1 MRVTRK
7 WGRKPAARSVD
18 AGPRPTCGLARGAG
32 LGYAGLPAQARQRAS
47 RPTKLP
53 EPPLLRIHSSLVTRM
68 LLSVAAFGV
77 GVFVLVGGIELWRE
91 RGDLTESA
99 RKHADAA
106 LSLSSPPI
114 ALALWNYDLT
124 TLDLLARNLV
134 HDGAIVRVQVL
145 ADDGKPLVDVRRSG
159 FDPAKAGST
168 QDLPLKVAARPTP
181 IGLLRVSQSYA
192 EIDAQIGQRAMQR
205 LPWELLKVVAIALG
219 LLWVMHRLVIRRL
232 IALVQAVRGLK
243 SDDPGARLPL
253 QTHEDGAGDEVVVLS
268 RALNHFLD
276 ERQTETRRREAAEAQ
291 LREGL
296 HERTA
301 ILGSLRDGLVALDD
315 ALAVRYANEAAARL
329 LGAPLAELARRGSL
343 SKLATVNTTDG
354 PQDLADWLADRLSRR
369 EARIERLTLQPLRA
383 PTVEAQAQ
391 ITPVRGAREV
401 VWIVVISDISD
412 TLRTRAAEQARA
424 AAEAASMAKTEFLS
438 RMSHELRTP
447 LNAIVG
453 FAQSLAQDPMVQQDA
468 QRREGV
474 ALIERAGWHLTG
486 MISDVL
492 DLSRIESGSLRLAL
506 GPVDLA
512 PLARDALAF
521 VAADAERD
529 QVACLLDIGEDARWV
544 HADPVRVEQ
553 VLVNLLSNAVKYN
566 RPGGRVELRTRR
578 SSDASV
584 VRITVKDTG
593 LGMTQSQLDGLY
605 QSFNRL
611 GRETSGKPGAG
622 IGLVVT
628 RTLVS
633 LMQGQMSVRSAPG
646 EGSEFTVSMPVSQP
660 NGDSLGL
667 MGDVDAEE
675 ADTTGRKRRLLY
687 IEDDAVNALVM
698 AALVGRRPDLSLE
711 VCNTLGEG
719 LAHLRARPPDLLL
732 LDMQLPD
739 GRGLE
744 LLHVLANDPR
754 LRRLPVVMV
763 SADAMDETVN
773 AALAAGA
780 RAYVTKPLAFDEVLR
795 QIDAVMAGASTTISG
810 TL

>member
-1 MRVTRK
+1 
-7 WGRKPAARSVD
+7 
-18 AGPRPTCGLARGAG
+18 
-32 LGYAGLPAQARQRAS
+32 
-47 RPTKLP
+47 
-53 EPPLLRIHSSLVTRM
+53 LLRLNSSLVTRM

-77 GVFVLVGGIELWRE
+77 GVFLLVGGIELWRE
-91 RGDLTESA
+91 RGDLTQTA
-99 RKHADAA
+99 RARADAA
-106 LSLSSPPI
+106 LGLSSPPI
-114 ALALWNYDLT
+114 ALALWNYDLA

-134 HDGAIVRVQVL
+134 RDGAIVRVQVL
-145 ADDGKPLVDVRRSG
+145 ADDGTVLVDVRRG
-159 FDPAKAGST
+159 GIDQARAGASH
-168 QDLPLKVAARPTP
+168 DMPLKVAARSGP
-181 IGLLRVSQSYA
+181 IGVLRVSQSYA
-192 EIDAQIGQRAMQR
+192 EIDAQIGHRAMQR

-219 LLWVMHRLVIRRL
+219 MLWVMHRLVTRRL
-232 IALVQAVRGLK
+232 VALVQAVRGLK
-243 SDDPGARLPL
+243 SDDPRARLPVL
-253 QTHEDGAGDEVVVLS
+253 PHKDGTGDEIVVLS
-268 RALNHFLD
+268 QALNHFID
-276 ERQTETRRREAAEAQ
+276 VRQTEARRRRSAEAQ
-291 LREGL
+291 MREGL
-296 HERTA
+296 QERTA
-301 ILGSLRDGLVALDD
+301 ILGSLRDGLVALDE
-315 ALAVRYANEAAARL
+315 ALGVRYANEAAARL
-329 LGAPLAELARRGSL
+329 LGAPLDELARRGSL
-343 SKLATVNTTDG
+343 AGLASVNTTDG
-354 PQDLADWLADRLSRR
+354 PQDLADWLAVRLTRR
-369 EARIERLTLQPLRA
+369 EARTDRLTLQPLRA

-391 ITPVRGAREV
+391 ITPVSGAREV
-401 VWIVVISDISD
+401 VWIVVVSDISD
-412 TLRTRAAEQARA
+412 AVRTRAAEQARA

-453 FAQSLAQDPMVQQDA
+453 FAQSLSQDPVVQRDP
-468 QRREGV
+468 QRRDGV

-492 DLSRIESGSLRLAL
+492 DLSRIESGSLRLSV

-529 QVACLLDIGEDARWV
+529 QVSCQLDIAENARWV

-578 SSDASV
+578 SSDGGV

-611 GRETSGKPGAG
+611 GREASGKPGAG

-633 LMQGQMSVRSAPG
+633 LMQGQMSVRSQPG
-646 EGSEFTVSMPVSQP
+646 EGSEFTVSLPMSQP
-660 NGDSLGL
+660 NGGNPSIPGELDT
-667 MGDVDAEE
+667 AE
-675 ADTTGRKRRLLY
+675 AAVVGRKRHLLY

-719 LAHLRARPPDLLL
+719 LAHLRAKPPDLLL

-744 LLHVLANDPR
+744 LLHVLAEDPR

-795 QIDAVMAGASTTISG
+795 QIDAVMAGANTTISG
-810 TL
+810 VL

>member
-1 MRVTRK
+1 
-7 WGRKPAARSVD
+7 
-18 AGPRPTCGLARGAG
+18 
-32 LGYAGLPAQARQRAS
+32 
-47 RPTKLP
+47 
-53 EPPLLRIHSSLVTRM
+53 M
-68 LLSVAAFGV
+68 LLSMAAFGV
-77 GVFVLVGGIELWRE
+77 GVFLLVGGVELWRE
-91 RGDLTESA
+91 RGDLTQTA
-99 RKHADAA
+99 RARADAA
-106 LSLSSPPI
+106 LELSSPPI
-114 ALALWNYDLT
+114 ALALWNYDLA

-134 HDGAIVRVQVL
+134 RDGAIVRVQVL
-145 ADDGKPLVDVRRSG
+145 ADDGTALIDVRRDG
-159 FDPAKAGST
+159 LDPARTGKA
-168 QDLPLKVAARPTP
+168 QDLPLKVAARPVP
-181 IGLLRVSQSYA
+181 IGMLRVTQSYA

-219 LLWVMHRLVIRRL
+219 MLWVMHRLVTRRL
-232 IALVQAVRGLK
+232 VALVQAVRGLK
-243 SDDPGARLPL
+243 SDDPLSRLQVLP
-253 QTHEDGAGDEVVVLS
+253 HKDGTGDEIVVLS
-268 RALNHFLD
+268 QALNHFID
-276 ERQTETRRREAAEAQ
+276 VRQTEARRRRSAEAQ

-296 HERTA
+296 QERTA
-301 ILGSLRDGLVALDD
+301 ILGSLRDGLVALDEG
-315 ALAVRYANEAAARL
+315 LGVRYANEAAARL
-329 LGAPLAELARRGSL
+329 LGAPLDELARRGSL
-343 SKLATVNTTDG
+343 AGLANVNTTDG
-354 PQDLADWLADRLSRR
+354 RQDLADWLAVRLSRR
-369 EARIERLTLQPLRA
+369 EARTDRLTLQPLRA

-391 ITPVRGAREV
+391 ITPVSGAREV
-401 VWIVVISDISD
+401 VWIVVVSDISD

-453 FAQSLAQDPMVQQDA
+453 FAQSLSQDPVVQQDP
-468 QRREGV
+468 RRRDGV

-492 DLSRIESGSLRLAL
+492 DLSRIESGSLRLSL

-521 VAADAERD
+521 VAAEAERD
-529 QVACLLDIGEDARWV
+529 QVSCLLDIGEDARWV

-578 SSDASV
+578 SSDGSV

-611 GRETSGKPGAG
+611 GREASGKPGAG

-633 LMQGQMSVRSAPG
+633 LMQGQMSVRSQPG
-646 EGSEFTVSMPVSQP
+646 EGSEFTVSLPMSQP
-660 NGDSLGL
+660 SGGVLSVAAELDT
-667 MGDVDAEE
+667 EE
-675 ADTTGRKRRLLY
+675 ANSGQGRKRRLLY

-744 LLHVLANDPR
+744 LLQVLANDPR

-810 TL
+810 FL

>member
-1 MRVTRK
+1 M
-7 WGRKPAARSVD
+7 
-18 AGPRPTCGLARGAG
+18 
-32 LGYAGLPAQARQRAS
+32 
-47 RPTKLP
+47 
-53 EPPLLRIHSSLVTRM
+53 LRINSSLVTRM

-77 GVFVLVGGIELWRE
+77 GVFLLVGGIELWRE
-91 RGDLTESA
+91 RGDLTETA
-99 RKHADAA
+99 RARADAA
-106 LSLSSPPI
+106 LGLSSPPI
-114 ALALWNYDLT
+114 ALALWNYDLA

-134 HDGAIVRVQVL
+134 RDGAIVRVQVL
-145 ADDGKPLVDVRRSG
+145 ADDGKTLVDVWRSG
-159 FDPAKAGST
+159 FDAAKAGAT
-168 QDLPLKVAARPTP
+168 QDMPLKVAARPMP
-181 IGLLRVSQSYA
+181 IGMLRVSQSYA
-192 EIDAQIGQRAMQR
+192 EIDTQIEQRAMQR
-205 LPWELLKVVAIALG
+205 LPWELLKVVAISLG
-219 LLWVMHRLVIRRL
+219 LLWVMHRLVTRRL
-232 IALVQAVRGLK
+232 VGLVQAVQGLK
-243 SDDPGARLPL
+243 SDDADARLPV
-253 QTHEDGAGDEVVVLS
+253 QPHKDGSGDEVVVLTQ
-268 RALNHFLD
+268 ALNHFLD
-276 ERQTETRRREAAEAQ
+276 ARQSETHRREAAELQ

-301 ILGSLRDGLVALDD
+301 ILGSLRDGLLALDGN
-315 ALAVRYANEAAARL
+315 LGVRYANEAAARL
-329 LGAPLAELARRGSL
+329 LGAPLEDLARRGSL
-343 SKLATVNTTDG
+343 VRLATVNTTDG
-354 PQDLADWLADRLSRR
+354 PQDLADWLATRLRKR
-369 EARIERLTLQPLRA
+369 EARTDRLTLQPLHA

-391 ITPVRGAREV
+391 ITPVSGAQEV
-401 VWIVVISDISD
+401 VWIVVVSDISD

-453 FAQSLAQDPMVQQDA
+453 FAQSLAQDPIVQGDP

-506 GPVDLA
+506 GPVDLG

-521 VAADAERD
+521 VAADAGRE
-529 QVACLLDIGEDARWV
+529 QVACMLDIGDDARWV

-578 SSDASV
+578 SSDGSV

-593 LGMTQSQLDGLY
+593 LGMTQAQLDGLY

-611 GRETSGKPGAG
+611 GRESSGKPGAG

-633 LMQGQMSVRSAPG
+633 LMQGQMGVRSTPG
-646 EGSEFTVSMPVSQP
+646 EGSEFTVSLPVSLP
-660 NGDSLGL
+660 TNESLSL
-667 MGDVDAEE
+667 MGELGPDEPAT
-675 ADTTGRKRRLLY
+675 AGRKRRLLY

-698 AALVGRRPDLSLE
+698 AALVGRRPDLTLE

-744 LLHVLANDPR
+744 LLQVLANDPR

-795 QIDAVMAGASTTISG
+795 QIDAVMAGVNTTIAG